1 MEGANH
7 YSSVCKPLLVRT
19 RNNYWFECER
29 LLLLLSLS
37 PPTASRHFLGEG
49 LLAYGCGDPKKRLSP
64 PAAEAAGGDDCFQS
78 LLMLQALLLQV
89 DPSDEALHDILIDIR
104 LLLIQVIEVEALL
117 IQDI

>member
-7 YSSVCKPLLVRT
+7 YSSVCKPLLART
-19 RNNYWFECER
+19 RNNYWFECEL

-37 PPTASRHFLGEG
+37 SPTASRHFLGDG
-49 LLAYGCGDPKKRLSP
+49 LLAHGCDGPKKRHVPTRSL
-64 PAAEAAGGDDCFQS
+64 GYGWGRIFYN

-89 DPSDEALHDILIDIR
+89 DPSDKALHDILVDIS